1 MREITHDQFSRAILD
16 GIDAAQAVSHKAF
29 TTEEVIALQDHRYE
43 TDTTVIGS
51 YSIVENDKRHD
62 CPLRATG
69 IATRNRPPYLHEPST
84 GRWATSPAT
93 LRCYSSSR
101 RLNNLSSVFCQ
112 GSEKSGPFPFAQN
125 FCVISREYKKGR

>member
-69 IATRNRPPYLHEPST
+69 IATRNRPPYLHEHRDALLAFVSAFDRALGHKP
-84 GRWATSPAT
+84 GDAEV
-93 LRCYSSSR
+93 L
-101 RLNNLSSVFCQ
+101 LIV
-112 GSEKSGPFPFAQN
+112 
-125 FCVISREYKKGR
+125 